1 MTSWA
6 IKRLIMKHLLL
17 LLAPLVAMAA
27 EPKAKKYT
35 LNDLEWG
42 KVVAG
47 PALTDMFIKDKGM
60 VVLYFT
66 SNKEMDPE
74 NVLGRLKAQV
84 AESDGKILAVA
95 VESNGSMS
103 LKEVAALVK
112 LTKSCGVDFSV
123 AVGMR
128 KRPPGFARII
138 PYCYVLNSKKVI
150 IYSGPFGGAD
160 FNEAIKEAAIPV
172 ANPGEKPKDSKK
184 ADPKKAA

>member
-1 MTSWA
+1 M
-6 IKRLIMKHLLL
+6 KYLIL
-17 LLAPLVAMAA
+17 LLAPLVAMSA

-60 VVLYFT
+60 VILYFT

-74 NVLGRLKAQV
+74 SVLGRLKTQV
-84 AESDGKILAVA
+84 TEADGKILAVA

-112 LTKSCGVDFSV
+112 FTKSCDIDFSV

-150 IYSGPFGGAD
+150 IYSGPFGGSD
-160 FNEAIKEAAIPV
+160 FNEAMKEAATPA
-172 ANPGEKPKDSKK
+172 ANPSDKSKDSKK
-184 ADPKKAA
+184 DEKPKVDPKKAA